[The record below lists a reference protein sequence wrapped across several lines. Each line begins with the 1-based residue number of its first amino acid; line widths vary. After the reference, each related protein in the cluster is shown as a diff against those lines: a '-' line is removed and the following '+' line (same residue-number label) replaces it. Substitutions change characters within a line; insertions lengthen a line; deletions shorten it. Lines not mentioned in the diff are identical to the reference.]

1 MTTKEEDQVEEL
13 RVAHTLDD
21 ILFFTSKGRLFTSKV
36 YELPAVSRQAKGT
49 PIVNVIQLAPDETV
63 TALITLNAKRRG
75 GNKYFLM
82 GTKKGIVKKTEI
94 EAYKNVRK
102 SGLIAIKLRDNDEL
116 QWVIPSTGKD
126 QVVMVSAHGQAI
138 RFKEQDVRPMGR
150 SASGV
155 IGMKL
160 REEDQVIALDILSDQ
175 TDLLVVLSNGY
186 GKRSKIA
193 LFGLQNRGGLG
204 LRAAKVTKKTG
215 EVVYAR
221 LISDQDSELVM
232 ISQKGQTIRMAL
244 KSVKRLGRDTQG
256 VTLMRFSSKGDHV
269 ASLAVFS
276 KDQMEE
282 NKKEND
288 PKIKS
293 K

>member
-1 MTTKEEDQVEEL
+1 TKEEDQVAQL

-49 PIVNVIQLAPDETV
+49 PIVNVVQLGPGEDV
-63 TALITLNAKRRG
+63 TAMITLNAKGRG
-75 GNKYFLM
+75 GKKYFLM
-82 GTKKGIVKKTEI
+82 GTRKGIVKKTEI

-126 QVVMVSAHGQAI
+126 QVIMVSANGQSI

-160 REEDQVIALDILSDQ
+160 REGDQVISIDILGEQ
-175 TDLLVVLSNGY
+175 TDLLVVMANGY
-186 GKRSKIA
+186 GKRSKIS
-193 LFGLQNRGGLG
+193 LFGIQNRGGIG

-215 EVVYAR
+215 DVVYAR

-232 ISQKGQTIRMAL
+232 ISGKGQTIRMAL

-256 VTLMRFSSKGDHV
+256 VTLMRFSDKGDQV

-276 KDQMEE
+276 KDQLEE
-282 NKKEND
+282 NKKENE
-288 PKIKS
+288 PKTNK
-293 K
+293 